1 MKTIEYISYMMI
13 PLIILSIILF
23 GEKKKISTYDYFI
36 EGAKDSFGVILK
48 IFPTM
53 LAVVIAIN
61 LFKVSG
67 AMDLFINIIE
77 PIISVFKIPTEVLPI
92 GIMRSISGGGALAIL
107 TDVLSSEGPDSL
119 VGKIASTIMGSSDTT
134 LYVLALY
141 TATVGIKKTK
151 EALWIGLFCD
161 LIAFLM
167 AVTIWNIIS

>member
-1 MKTIEYISYMMI
+1 MKIIEYISYLMI
-13 PLIILSIILF
+13 PLIILSVVLF
-23 GEKKKISTYDYFI
+23 GERKKVSTYDYFI
-36 EGAKDSFGVILK
+36 EGAKEGFSVISK

-53 LAVVIAIN
+53 LAVVVAIN

-67 AMDLFINIIE
+67 AMDLFINIIR
-77 PIISVFKIPTEVLPI
+77 PIISVFKIPAEVLPI

-107 TDVLSSEGPDSL
+107 SDVLSSNGPDSL
-119 VGKIASTIMGSSDTT
+119 VGKIASTIMGASDTT
-134 LYVLALY
+134 LYVLAIY

-167 AVTIWNIIS
+167 AVTIWNVII

>member
-1 MKTIEYISYMMI
+1 MKIIEYISYLMI
-13 PLIILSIILF
+13 PLIILSVVLF
-23 GEKKKISTYDYFI
+23 GERKKVSTYDYFV
-36 EGAKDSFGVILK
+36 EGAKEGFSVISK

-53 LAVVIAIN
+53 LAVVVAIN

-67 AMDLFINIIE
+67 AMDLFINIIR
-77 PIISVFKIPTEVLPI
+77 PIISVFKIPAEVLPI

-107 TDVLSSEGPDSL
+107 SDVLSSNGPDSL
-119 VGKIASTIMGSSDTT
+119 VGKIASTIMGASDTT
-134 LYVLALY
+134 LYVLAIY

-167 AVTIWNIIS
+167 AVTIWNVII

>member
-1 MKTIEYISYMMI
+1 MKIIEYISYLMI
-13 PLIILSIILF
+13 PLIILSVVLF
-23 GEKKKISTYDYFI
+23 GERKKVSTYDYFI
-36 EGAKDSFGVILK
+36 EGAKEGFSVISK

-53 LAVVIAIN
+53 LAVVVAIN

-67 AMDLFINIIE
+67 AMDLFINIIR
-77 PIISVFKIPTEVLPI
+77 PIISVFKIPAEVLPI

-107 TDVLSSEGPDSL
+107 SDVLSSNGPDSL
-119 VGKIASTIMGSSDTT
+119 VGKIASTIMGASDTT
-134 LYVLALY
+134 LYVLAIY

-167 AVTIWNIIS
+167 SVTIWNVII